1 MADESRVKRMSFI
14 DAVSTCFRKYVG
26 FQGRAQRAEY
36 WYFTLFLIIISVI
49 ASIIDSSVFDAGA
62 MEPQPISGIIGV
74 VTLLPGLAV
83 SVRRL
88 HDIGK
93 SGWWLLIAFTL
104 IGVIWLIIWACRKS
118 EPGTNRFGDGPI
130 PNE

>member
-1 MADESRVKRMSFI
+1 MVDEGRVKRMSFI

-26 FQGRAQRAEY
+26 FQGRARRAEY
-36 WYFTLFLIIISVI
+36 WYFTLFQIIISVI
-49 ASIIDSSVFDAGA
+49 ASILDSAVVGASA
-62 MEPQPISGIIGV
+62 MEPQPISGIIGL
-74 VTLLPGLAV
+74 VTLLPSLAV
-83 SVRRL
+83 SIRRL

-104 IGVIWLIIWACRKS
+104 IGMIWLIIWACRKS
-118 EPGTNRFGDGPI
+118 ESGPNSFGDSLV